1 MWRDILRVYLR
12 RFIDYINYQYEW
24 WVSYILIRYG
34 ESIKIID
41 IARKLIQINVKRKT
55 KNNPDGDIK
64 IEFTG
69 LKKGEKLFEELFRG
83 EIEKTSN
90 KSIFKVSDEVF
101 DEELVKNTLNDLK
114 YFAKK
119 LDYKNIEI
127 VLRNIAANKL

>member
-1 MWRDILRVYLR
+1 MSISEAASLIISTINMNDESAIYLL
-12 RFIDYINYQYEW
+12 DM
-24 WVSYILIRYG
+24 G

-41 IARKLIQINVKRKT
+41 IARKLIQINGLKEKT

-69 LKKGEKLFEELFRG
+69 LKKVKSFLKNYLG

-101 DEELVKNTLNDLK
+101 DEEVVKNTLNDLK